1 MRLPDIC
8 NAKFMAAGLVG
19 VLAGAVLWAPL
30 VSAASRCPGDVKP
43 ASDAAVAYADR
54 GDRCEGLYQQPVAA
68 SAKLQIIGAHRNRP
82 IFDAGSGVPIL
93 VSAITAGAGDLKL
106 RILSTKPQLY
116 YRLDA
121 SLDSK
126 GQFLWKRN
134 IVDDVR
140 VGLKPADIA
149 ALICAGSCEKSS
161 PTIYPAALTEKATQS
176 VDGIT
181 IRMRAALDLKELL
194 VTVESGGAPL
204 PNFNK
209 KNVLDMGALPGGV
222 AKNIFLDVG
231 PGTYQLRALAIPVGT
246 NASDEARAMI
256 IIK

>member
-1 MRLPDIC
+1 MWLPYIRS
-8 NAKFMAAGLVG
+8 ATFMAVS
-19 VLAGAVLWAPL
+19 VLSGAVVWASLANAVP
-30 VSAASRCPGDVKP
+30 RCPGDVTP
-43 ASDAAVAYADR
+43 ASDKVIAYADR

-68 SAKLQIIGAHRNRP
+68 SAKLQIIGVHRNRP
-82 IFDAGSGVPIL
+82 IFDAGSGVPIR
-93 VSAITAGAGDLKL
+93 VSAVAAGAGDLKL
-106 RILSTKPQLY
+106 RVLSTKPQLY

-121 SLDSK
+121 TLDPK

-134 IVDDVR
+134 IVDHVR

-149 ALICAGSCEKSS
+149 ALICAGACEKSS
-161 PTIYPAALTEKATQS
+161 PIIYPAAITERETQA

-209 KNVLDMGALPGGV
+209 KNVLDMGTLPGGV
-222 AKNIFLDVG
+222 TKNVFLDVG

-246 NASDEARAMI
+246 NASDEARAVI